1 MALPAF
7 INQLLLM
14 LNSGMVLQEAM
25 ERVALNYELK
35 DADGQNSFILAYT
48 KIYRDCRKSGENFMK
63 SFCRFGNESTVKE
76 LSRVARI
83 LADGDARGT
92 DMWNR
97 LADEGEELWAERK
110 RIAMERIRIAESKMS
125 FPLGLIL
132 MGLVIIT
139 AAPAMMQ
146 MYID

>member
-1 MALPAF
+1 
-7 INQLLLM
+7 
-14 LNSGMVLQEAM
+14 
-25 ERVALNYELK
+25 
-35 DADGQNSFILAYT
+35 
-48 KIYRDCRKSGENFMK
+48 MK
-63 SFCRFGNESTVKE
+63 SFCRFGNESKVKE

>member
-1 MALPAF
+1 
-7 INQLLLM
+7 
-14 LNSGMVLQEAM
+14 
-25 ERVALNYELK
+25 
-35 DADGQNSFILAYT
+35 
-48 KIYRDCRKSGENFMK
+48 
-63 SFCRFGNESTVKE
+63 
-76 LSRVARI
+76 
-83 LADGDARGT
+83 
-92 DMWNR
+92 MWNR